1 MLHRFDDDA
10 PADDIALFRDE
21 GLTLWLQSNRLRNK
35 ELIVKTEIKT
45 LASRQ
50 IYCNRWMSLKE
61 DRVQR
66 ADGSE
71 GLYSVIEKDDFVVII
86 PVENDEV
93 YLVEQYRYP
102 LGQRTTELPQ
112 GSWEFSRDAA
122 PEEIARGELKEETG
136 LSAGKMV
143 YVGYQKLAQGYST
156 QGYHIYLATEL
167 TFTGQ
172 QLEEEE
178 YGLTVKKIKIS
189 AFAQLIRD
197 GQITD
202 ATSVTAFLLAVA
214 KNMIA

>member
-1 MLHRFDDDA
+1 MYCTVK
-10 PADDIALFRDE
+10 ALTLLLESYKQRNQ
-21 GLTLWLQSNRLRNK
+21 GLT
-35 ELIVKTEIKT
+35 VKKEIKT
-45 LASRQ
+45 LESRQ
-50 IYCNRWMSLKE
+50 IYRNRWMSLKE
-61 DRVQR
+61 DWILR
-66 ADGSE
+66 ANGSE

-86 PVENDEV
+86 PVENDEI

-112 GSWEFSRDAA
+112 GSWECSRDAA
-122 PEEIARGELKEETG
+122 PEDVARGELKEETG
-136 LSAGKMV
+136 LSAGKME
-143 YVGYQKLAQGYST
+143 YVGYQKLAQGYSA

-197 GQITD
+197 GKITD
-202 ATSVTAFLLAVA
+202 ATSVTAFLLART
-214 KNMIA
+214 KNMFS

>member
-1 MLHRFDDDA
+1 MKKE
-10 PADDIALFRDE
+10 IE
-21 GLTLWLQSNRLRNK
+21 TL
-35 ELIVKTEIKT
+35 E
-45 LASRQ
+45 SRQ
-50 IYCNRWMSLKE
+50 IYRNRWMSIKE
-61 DRVQR
+61 DRILR

-71 GLYSVIEKDDFVVII
+71 GVYSVIEKDDFVVVI

-112 GSWEFSRDAA
+112 GSWECSHDAA
-122 PEEIARGELKEETG
+122 PEDVARGELKEETG
-136 LSAGKMV
+136 LSAGKML
-143 YVGYQKLAQGYST
+143 YVGYQKLAQGYSA
-156 QGYHIYLATEL
+156 QGYHIYLATQL

-197 GQITD
+197 GEIID
-202 ATSVTAFLLAVA
+202 ATSVTAFLRAIA
-214 KNMIA
+214 KNMISESCPA

>member
-1 MLHRFDDDA
+1 MKR
-10 PADDIALFRDE
+10 
-21 GLTLWLQSNRLRNK
+21 
-35 ELIVKTEIKT
+35 EIKT
-45 LASRQ
+45 LESRQ
-50 IYCNRWMSLKE
+50 IYRNRWMSLKE
-61 DRVQR
+61 DRILR

-71 GLYSVIEKDDFVVII
+71 GLYSVIEKEDFVVVI

-102 LGQRTTELPQ
+102 LGHRTTELPQ
-112 GSWEFSRDAA
+112 GSWECSHEVA
-122 PEEIARGELKEETG
+122 PEDVARGELKEETG

-143 YVGYQKLAQGYST
+143 YVGYQKLAQGYSA
-156 QGYHIYLATEL
+156 QGYHIFLATEL

-189 AFAQLIRD
+189 AFTQLIRD

-202 ATSVTAFLLAVA
+202 ATSVTAFLLAMA
-214 KNMIA
+214 KNMIS

>member
-1 MLHRFDDDA
+1 MRKE
-10 PADDIALFRDE
+10 IE
-21 GLTLWLQSNRLRNK
+21 TLESK
-35 ELIVKTEIKT
+35 
-45 LASRQ
+45 Q

-61 DRVQR
+61 DRILR

-71 GLYSVIEKDDFVVII
+71 GLYSVIEKDDFVVVI

-112 GSWEFSRDAA
+112 GSWECAHDAT
-122 PEEIARGELKEETG
+122 PEDVARGELKEETG
-136 LSAGKMV
+136 LSAGKIV
-143 YVGYQKLAQGYST
+143 YVGYQKLAQGYSA

-167 TFTGQ
+167 TFIGQ

-189 AFAQLIRD
+189 AFTQLIRD

-202 ATSVTAFLLAVA
+202 ATSVTAFLLAMA
-214 KNMIA
+214 KNMIS

>member
-1 MLHRFDDDA
+1 MSVDVLHG
-10 PADDIALFRDE
+10 E
-21 GLTLWLQSNRLRNK
+21 GVNVTVRELQ
-35 ELIVKTEIKT
+35 VKKSGAYREEEIKT
-45 LASRQ
+45 LESRQ
-50 IYCNRWMSLKE
+50 IYRNRWMSLKE
-61 DRVQR
+61 DRILR

-86 PVENDEV
+86 PVENDEI

-112 GSWEFSRDAA
+112 GSWECSRDAA
-122 PEEIARGELKEETG
+122 PEDVARGELKEETG
-136 LSAGKMV
+136 LSAGKME
-143 YVGYQKLAQGYST
+143 YVGYQKLAQGYSA

-197 GQITD
+197 GKITD
-202 ATSVTAFLLAVA
+202 ATSVTAFLLARTKKYVLL
-214 KNMIA
+214 IITF

>member
-1 MLHRFDDDA
+1 M
-10 PADDIALFRDE
+10 
-21 GLTLWLQSNRLRNK
+21 
-35 ELIVKTEIKT
+35 KTEIKT
-45 LASRQ
+45 LESRQ
-50 IYCNRWMSLKE
+50 IYRNRWMSLKE
-61 DRVQR
+61 DRILR

-71 GLYSVIEKDDFVVII
+71 GLYSVIEKDDFVVVI
-86 PVENDEV
+86 PVVNDEV

-112 GSWEFSRDAA
+112 GSWECSHDAV
-122 PEEIARGELKEETG
+122 PEDVARGELKEETG
-136 LSAGKMV
+136 LSAGKIV
-143 YVGYQKLAQGYST
+143 YVGYQKLA

-197 GQITD
+197 GEITD
-202 ATSVTAFLLAVA
+202 ATSVTAFLLAIA
-214 KNMIA
+214 KNMIS